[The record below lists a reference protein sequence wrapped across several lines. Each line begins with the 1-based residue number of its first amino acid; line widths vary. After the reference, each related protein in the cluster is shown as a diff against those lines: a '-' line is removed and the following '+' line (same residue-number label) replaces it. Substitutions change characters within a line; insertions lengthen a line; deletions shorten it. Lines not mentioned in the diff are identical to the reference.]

1 MEGSSPGGSR
11 RFVRVSARDRRA
23 SEGSGRVRGACP
35 APGGGANAGVAR
47 EMPTFEQGLR
57 GAGGE
62 RGGDHPDRDVNPTVH
77 RSEPDRASRT
87 GPKAAE
93 CGGTPG
99 TTSRASRPTYKTVSW
114 RASVR
119 IPASPGRFV
128 RRDLRVSACSTVRG
142 VPWPVVTPEDLAP
155 TTRRFRRHT
164 WPGPPQIDRGRHG
177 LRSFA
182 QEHQRSSPELLQ
194 IIYFGRDRRKDRT
207 PGYREAPRRPRR

>member
-93 CGGTPG
+93 CGDTPG
-99 TTSRASRPTYKTVSW
+99 TTSTSLSPDLPDGLLACERPHPGVAGPF
-114 RASVR
+114 R
-119 IPASPGRFV
+119 PARSPGE
-128 RRDLRVSACSTVRG
+128 RVFHRSGRL
-142 VPWPVVTPEDLAP
+142 LA
-155 TTRRFRRHT
+155 
-164 WPGPPQIDRGRHG
+164 D
-177 LRSFA
+177 
-182 QEHQRSSPELLQ
+182 
-194 IIYFGRDRRKDRT
+194 
-207 PGYREAPRRPRR
+207 RRPRRSRPHDSAVSASYLAQTLANRPGSSRSSILCPGTPAIKPGAAPDNILWP